1 MSSIGGSLRTG
12 ELTGSDPIRHALKL
26 EVWSRYLYDDAATG
40 GRRWPAL
47 RANSGALTRYRGS
60 VPALRMGALLALP
73 PRATAERLGVR
84 SAAGRKIV
92 AALRDYG
99 GYVVDDSSLDAVD
112 LCVEHGAAADVV
124 RRTGHAL
131 EADPA
136 LQADMARIV
145 AALAVVDDNGPAS
158 VGGHGARRA
167 PWAPPLRTAGS
178 RGAASTTRTETT
190 RTATPA
196 PSPLPIEARQVAEVE
211 PARDAPTVAVDAV
224 AATALLL
231 LALGLWGGRRL
242 AGGRVTPR
250 RGP

>member
-1 MSSIGGSLRTG
+1 
-12 ELTGSDPIRHALKL
+12 
-26 EVWSRYLYDDAATG
+26 
-40 GRRWPAL
+40 
-47 RANSGALTRYRGS
+47 
-60 VPALRMGALLALP
+60 MGALLALP
-73 PRATAERLGVR
+73 PRATAERLGVG
-84 SAAGRKIV
+84 SATGRKIV

-99 GYVVDDSSLDAVD
+99 GYVVDDSGLDAVN
-112 LCVEHGAAADVV
+112 LCVEHGAAADVA
-124 RRTGHAL
+124 RRIGHAL
-131 EADPA
+131 EADPG

-167 PWAPPLRTAGS
+167 PWAPLLRTAGS
-178 RGAASTTRTETT
+178 RGPAVTTRTT
-190 RTATPA
+190 TPA
-196 PSPLPIEARQVAEVE
+196 PSPLPIDARQVAEVE
-211 PARDAPTVAVDAV
+211 PARDAPTVAVTAV